1 MMIRAEM
8 GSGLPQVE
16 QAAGAGWTM
25 AVFSEVLVART
36 KRADRDANIAVLM
49 LMLAVILAA
58 VSHWS

>member
-1 MMIRAEM
+1 
-8 GSGLPQVE
+8 
-16 QAAGAGWTM
+16 
-25 AVFSEVLVART
+25 VLVART